1 MWIPLFL
8 NEQPISAMIDSAAT
22 PSCFKLSSN
31 LFSLTTT
38 SCKGS
43 GILVANGQNLITLFF
58 DTLSIRCGSPQ
69 FEMLLRF

>member
-1 MWIPLFL
+1 MTFMIVELIHKPLY
-8 NEQPISAMIDSAAT
+8 PAAT